1 MPILAMR
8 IWFIRGDSFM
18 FAVGR
23 MPIRQ
28 ETDPAEASREAG
40 SFDAWRR
47 QRRPRLL
54 GELPRRLLREEDF
67 IHHLLDTCIHYC
79 HSPATRAA

>member
-1 MPILAMR
+1 MVLGGSLESLPAKL
-8 IWFIRGDSFM
+8 
-18 FAVGR
+18 
-23 MPIRQ
+23 
-28 ETDPAEASREAG
+28 AEASREAG

-67 IHHLLDTCIHYC
+67 IDHLLEVCVRYC
-79 HSPATRAA
+79 QSPATRAA